1 MENTLGYFAWQSSID
16 CLLNVGAAPHKS
28 NALPYL
34 TLTYPWCTP
43 VPHLNN
49 HGSSTTTELAP
60 LVEEHGWPE
69 RLLPGPTVGASAFT
83 GLARTVVGQQLSWQ
97 VARVIFARVQAA
109 CGVRG
114 LALLHCAC
122 FALPLVWCMQHRA
135 SGSRMQRWVS

>member
-1 MENTLGYFAWQSSID
+1 MYGKYSGVFCLAVLDRLSTQYLGCSPQIKFPTIPHFTLS
-16 CLLNVGAAPHKS
+16 
-28 NALPYL
+28 
-34 TLTYPWCTP
+34 YPWSTP

-49 HGSSTTTELAP
+49 QGSSTTTELAP

-109 CGVRG
+109 CGVSG
-114 LALLHCAC
+114 LAYLHCAC
-122 FALPLVWCMQHRA
+122 FALPLVLCMQDHA
-135 SGSRMQRWVS
+135 S